1 MKASFVS
8 SSAINQAMRYSL
20 MKTQAALVNAQKEQA
35 TGFFADKGLA
45 LGASTSQSVTFNRE
59 VERMKGIVAS
69 NALAT
74 TRLTAT
80 QNALGQVSTAAQSFL
95 SILHTAMT
103 GDSTASVTKDMAT
116 DALKTMTSV
125 LNTGV
130 NGEFIFAG
138 VNTDAKPIND
148 YSAPGSPA
156 KAAYDAAYAQYLADT
171 GADPADPFPTAADM
185 NAFLDTYVEPQFTGA
200 SWDNWSNASD
210 QSISSR
216 ISLNET
222 TETSA
227 SANND
232 GFRKLAMATTMISE
246 LMSGDLPSDAR
257 KALVDRAWA
266 LVSDSISDIV
276 NLQSKTGIAEKR
288 VADASERLNTQT
300 GLIEKHILAT
310 EGVDPLEANTRVA
323 DLLSHIE
330 TSYAITA
337 RIQQLSLLKFLS

>member
-200 SWDNWSNASD
+200 GWDNWSNASD